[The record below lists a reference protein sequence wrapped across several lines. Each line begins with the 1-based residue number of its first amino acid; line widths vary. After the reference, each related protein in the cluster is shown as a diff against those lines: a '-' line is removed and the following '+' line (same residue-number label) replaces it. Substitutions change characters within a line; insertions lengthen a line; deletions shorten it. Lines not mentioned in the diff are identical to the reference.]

1 MIYQSS
7 LTRDDRVIST
17 DETVGAVIV
26 TRNRPTLL
34 RECIRAVMEQVP
46 GPTLILVIDNASG
59 PETGA
64 VLAEFPDVLIVRM
77 DSNAGGAGG
86 FAAGIKAGLDL
97 GMDWLWLMDDDGR
110 PQRPDCLA
118 RLRETAECH
127 GAQMVGPLVLDVS
140 DPRRL
145 AFPIRQR
152 GRTEFFAEHIQAPV
166 LGFAHLFNGALIGA
180 GLFGRIGCPDAR
192 FFIRGDEV
200 EFMLRA
206 KRAGE
211 GVLIDH
217 RAPFLHPGSGPE
229 IHPIFGG
236 LFYAVMPVDPIKQF
250 HQFRNRGYI
259 FRHYGMW
266 GWLAADFVRY
276 AYLFLVSRH
285 FDWHGWRNWV
295 AATAEGVDGGFM
307 AEPGPAGTLASP
319 AGGRYARRPIAAWE
333 SWL

>member
-1 MIYQSS
+1 MIYQSP

-17 DETVGAVIV
+17 EATVGAVIV
-26 TRNRPTLL
+26 TRNRPALL
-34 RECIRAVMEQVP
+34 QECIRAVMDQVP
-46 GPTLILVIDNASG
+46 GPTLIVIVDNASG
-59 PETGA
+59 PETGT
-64 VLAEFPDVLIVRM
+64 VLAGFPDVVIVRL

-110 PQRPDCLA
+110 PQGSDCLA
-118 RLRETAECH
+118 RLRETAGCH
-127 GAQMVGPLVLDVS
+127 DAQMVGPLVLDVA

-152 GRTEFFAEHIQAPV
+152 GRTEFLAEHIQAPV
-166 LGFAHLFNGALIGA
+166 LGFAHLFNGALIDA
-180 GLFGRIGCPDAR
+180 GLFRRIGRPDPR

-211 GVLIDH
+211 RIVIDH
-217 RAPFLHPGSGPE
+217 RARFLHPGSEPE

-236 LFYAVMPVDPIKQF
+236 LFYAVMPGDPVKQF

-259 FRHYGMW
+259 FRQYGMW

-276 AYLFLVSRH
+276 AYLFLVSRCL
-285 FDWHGWRNWV
+285 DWHGWRRWF
-295 AATAEGVDGGFM
+295 AATAEGVGGRFM
-307 AEPGPAGTLASP
+307 ASP
-319 AGGRYARRPIAAWE
+319 
-333 SWL
+333 